1 MALTYAKSAA
11 GPVSLP
17 DAAQVKTIAT
27 LTVPGGSYAVFAK
40 AMGGLTVPSFSC
52 APGTDVIYCNMLH
65 NERRLASTTF
75 GCLIQAGPSSDLGRA
90 NLIAGANSLSA
101 SETVGA
107 ELVNTFPD
115 GSNTIRLRCLQYAG
129 GKWPVKIERPPDRHE
144 GGQSR
149 RAEPVQDVPAKDR
162 PRLEEAQAGALRQI
176 LK

>member
-1 MALTYAKSAA
+1 MCRGGETALDWNQQGQPGPTGHTGLPGPPGVALTYAKSAA

-75 GCLIQAGPSSDLGRA
+75 GCLIQAGSSSDLGRA
-90 NLIAGANSLSA
+90 NLIAGAEFS
-101 SETVGA
+101 VGLGDRGRRVG
-107 ELVNTFPD
+107 EHLPGWLEHD
-115 GSNTIRLRCLQYAG
+115 PSPLP
-129 GKWPVKIERPPDRHE
+129 PV
-144 GGQSR
+144 R
-149 RAEPVQDVPAKDR
+149 RR
-162 PRLEEAQAGALRQI
+162 
-176 LK
+176 